1 MKTEVLQSIV
11 LISIVIYDHIIV
23 SVSMYGSKKFM
34 KGLFIG
40 HMLGM
45 KKHHHIPHHMILP
58 PVYPPPI
65 ITPPMP
71 VPFPVSAGVGAS
83 VAVATPMTLPFGAG
97 MTATSTLAANG
108 FGVNPFGLNLLPQI
122 NPFGLQTL

>member
-1 MKTEVLQSIV
+1 
-11 LISIVIYDHIIV
+11 
-23 SVSMYGSKKFM
+23 M
-34 KGLFIG
+34 KGLVIG

-45 KKHHHIPHHMILP
+45 KKHHHMPHHMIYP
-58 PVYPPPI
+58 SPVFPPPI

-71 VPFPVSAGVGAS
+71 VPVPVSTGIGAS

-97 MTATSTLAANG
+97 LPGVTATSTLAANG
-108 FGVNPFGLNLLPQI
+108 FGINPFGLNLLPQI